1 MTEPHAE
8 MTSSIPPSTPDPLAL
23 AAGAAAE
30 VLYAVEWATGA
41 LHWREAH
48 GARFGMP
55 SATGGLAWLEAAMH
69 PDDAAR
75 VLAEWRS
82 AAPSRVWA
90 SEFRLRRA
98 DGTWAVVADRGRAW
112 LDAAGRVIG
121 VVGGLRDVSDRHS
134 AHLALSESEERY
146 RLLVELSPDAVVVH
160 VSGQVVYANQ
170 PAARLLG
177 LAHPADLIGQPV
189 LNAVHPASRDLVRSR
204 LQTMGLG
211 TAVPLVEEVFVHTDG
226 SPIHVEVAAS
236 PTTFEGQPGI
246 LAVVRDI
253 RARKRAEALIAAQ
266 KDELARAYDELRAHA
281 DRVEAEVATRT
292 RELASQ
298 KALTERIIANA
309 PAGLGFIDT
318 QLVFRW
324 LNPMLSRFLGFP
336 PEALIGQPLFEVIP
350 EVRDQFGPILQG
362 VLDTGEPFRAEAAPF
377 VYEVDGVTRTTY
389 WDYAYMPVLDDE
401 KKTVGLLVLNHE
413 VSERVEQAQ
422 RLHDQIE
429 QLHEVD
435 RLKAS
440 FINTVTHELRTPLT
454 SIMGYSEFLEDGIGG
469 GLTPDQAEFVA
480 QIQEGTRR
488 LQRLVDDLLDFA
500 RLEAGTFQLVSQEG
514 DLGALIRQE
523 MASLLPQVRDG
534 RLTLSLDLPEDAVK
548 VRMDAPRI
556 GQVLLNVG
564 GNAVKFT
571 RPGGRVT
578 VALTREPDRVRVTIR
593 DTGIG
598 IPAEQLPHLF
608 QKFYQVDPSAT
619 REFGGAGLGLSIS
632 RALVEAHGGEMGV
645 ESVEGEGSTFWFTL
659 PA

>member
-1 MTEPHAE
+1 MTDPQTE
-8 MTSSIPPSTPDPLAL
+8 MTSLIPPGVPDPLTL
-23 AAGAAAE
+23 AAGAATD
-30 VLYAVEWATGA
+30 VLYAFEWATGA

-48 GARFGMP
+48 GARFGAP
-55 SATGGLAWLEAAMH
+55 PAAGGLDWLKAAVH
-69 PDDAAR
+69 PQDLAR
-75 VLAEWRS
+75 VLSVWE
-82 AAPSRVWA
+82 AASPPTDWSL
-90 SEFRLRRA
+90 EFRLRRA
-98 DGTWAVVADRGRAW
+98 DGTYAMVADRGRVW
-112 LDAAGRVIG
+112 LDAAGRAIG
-121 VVGGLRDVSDRHS
+121 VVGGFRDVHDRYVKHQ
-134 AHLALSESEERY
+134 ALIESEERY

-160 VSGQVVYANQ
+160 VLGQVVYANW

-177 LAHPADLIGQPV
+177 LAHPADLIGRPV

-204 LQTMGLG
+204 IQTMGLG
-211 TAVPLVEEVFVHTDG
+211 EAVPLVEEVFVHTDG
-226 SPIHVEVAAS
+226 SRIDVEVAAS

-253 RARKRAEALIAAQ
+253 RARKRAEAQIEAQ
-266 KDELARAYDELRAHA
+266 KDELAKAYGELRAHA
-281 DRVEAEVATRT
+281 DRVEAEVAVRT

-324 LNPMLSRFLGFP
+324 LNPMLSRFLGFSA
-336 PEALIGQPLFEVIP
+336 EQLIGKPLFDVIP
-350 EVRDQFGPILQG
+350 EVKAQFGPILQG
-362 VLDTGEPFRAEAAPF
+362 VLDTGEPFRAVAAPF

-389 WDYAYMPVLDDE
+389 WDYAYMPVVDDGG
-401 KKTVGLLVLNHE
+401 KTVGLLVLNHE
-413 VSERVEQAQ
+413 VSDRVTQEQQ
-422 RLHDQIE
+422 LHAQIE
-429 QLHEVD
+429 QLREVD

-469 GLTPDQAEFVA
+469 VLTPDQGEFVA

-534 RLTLSLDLPEDAVK
+534 RLTLSLALPEEPVK

-578 VALTREPDRVRVTIR
+578 VGLAHEPGRVRVTIR

-598 IPAEQLPHLF
+598 IPADQLPNLF

-645 ESVEGEGSTFWFTL
+645 DSVEGEGSEFWFTL